1 MANEMK
7 DVCANVRGAEKSK
20 IGAVKTSCRGH
31 IQSSRECDAVLQ
43 LTPSA
48 DQKFAPERLQ
58 NHIEAAAAAW
68 TGHPLGREAAGSD
81 PQEQLM
87 PQEGRQS
94 R

>member
-1 MANEMK
+1 MSVRK
-7 DVCANVRGAEKSK
+7 IRGAEKSK
-20 IGAVKTSCRGH
+20 MGAVKTSCQGH
-31 IQSSRECDAVLQ
+31 IQNNRECDAGPQV
-43 LTPSA
+43 TPSA

-58 NHIEAAAAAW
+58 NQIEAAAVAG
-68 TGHPLGREAAGSD
+68 TGHPLGREAAESD

>member
-1 MANEMK
+1 MSMRK
-7 DVCANVRGAEKSK
+7 IRGAKKSNM
-20 IGAVKTSCRGH
+20 GAVKTSCRGH
-31 IQSSRECDAVLQ
+31 IQGGRECDAVLQ

-48 DQKFAPERLQ
+48 DQKFAPESLQ
-58 NHIEAAAAAW
+58 NHIEAAAAAR

-87 PQEGRQS
+87 PQQGWQS

>member
-1 MANEMK
+1 MRN
-7 DVCANVRGAEKSK
+7 VCANIIGTEKTK
-20 IGAVKTSCRGH
+20 MEAVKMNCRGH
-31 IQSSRECDAVLQ
+31 IQSSRECDADPQV
-43 LTPSA
+43 TPSA
-48 DQKFAPERLQ
+48 DLKFAPERLQ
-58 NHIEAAAAAW
+58 NQIEAAAAAG

>member
-1 MANEMK
+1 MRN
-7 DVCANVRGAEKSK
+7 VCANIIGTEKTK
-20 IGAVKTSCRGH
+20 MEAVKTNCRGH
-31 IQSSRECDAVLQ
+31 IQGGRECDAVLQ

-58 NHIEAAAAAW
+58 NQIEAAAAAG
-68 TGHPLGREAAGSD
+68 TGHLLGREAAGSD